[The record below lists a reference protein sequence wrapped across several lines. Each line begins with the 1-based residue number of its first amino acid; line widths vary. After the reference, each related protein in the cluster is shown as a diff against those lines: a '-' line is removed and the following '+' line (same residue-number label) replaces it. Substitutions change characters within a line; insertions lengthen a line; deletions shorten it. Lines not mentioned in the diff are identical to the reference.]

1 MGAQSC
7 EVWNNLGLCAF
18 HSGQYDVALPC
29 MERALAAAG
38 DAELP
43 DVWYNL
49 GQVGWRWGGGQVGGG
64 GGGRAHAALL
74 AWS

>member
-18 HSGQYDVALPC
+18 HAGQYDVALPC

-49 GQVGWRWGGGQVGGG
+49 SQVGAWWMGACCLV
-64 GGGRAHAALL
+64 RA
-74 AWS
+74 